1 MAPESATASI
11 PSPPLPPRGGVQ
23 AVLVGNP
30 NTGKTTLFNQ
40 LCGARA
46 KTSNFPGTTTALRMG
61 TLRLPEGHVEL
72 LDMPGI
78 YDLTLDTP
86 EAGIV
91 RNAMNEIRRRQ
102 DTVVVI
108 VDSANL
114 ARNLVLV
121 GQLLAAHTRLIVCLN
136 MTDVAARRGLTV
148 DADALGARLGVTVVR
163 MVASRGDG
171 VDALRRAIGRT
182 VVAEARAASS
192 PVDVPAPGAPH
203 RALTDWAR
211 RVAAE
216 VTVVPPGHDGA
227 RRGITERLDRVLTH
241 PVSGLLVFILVMG
254 GLFWTLFA
262 LAAVPMDLIDT
273 TFASLTALVHQYL
286 PAGAVRDLLTDGVIG
301 GIAGTAVF
309 LPQIC
314 FLFFLISLLED
325 TGYLA
330 RAAFVMDRFLNRFG
344 LPGHAFVPLLT
355 SHACALPGIM
365 STRLIPDRRDRLLT
379 ILVAPFMSCS
389 ARLPVF
395 VLLTSLL
402 FAGRPALAGFA
413 FAGCF
418 MLGAGVAFLSALLFS
433 NSVLKGRARP
443 MILELPAY
451 QVPSL
456 RNALLTARDQGL
468 SFLKTAGTVIMA
480 ICVVMWWLSAYPKIA
495 PPAEALALR
504 VQAAAPGIAPQQSQ
518 ALVAQAHDIE
528 AKAQQSGSIAG
539 RVGRA
544 IQPVFAPLG
553 YDWQLTAALLTS
565 FVAREVFVSTMAVL
579 AGVGDDDSRVIQ
591 GVRTM
596 KRDDGRPVFTP
607 ATAASALVFFVLA
620 MQCLPTLAVTRRE
633 SGGVKWA
640 ALQLGYMSTVAY
652 VAAFIVFQALTAMGM
667 S

>member
-1 MAPESATASI
+1 
-11 PSPPLPPRGGVQ
+11 
-23 AVLVGNP
+23 
-30 NTGKTTLFNQ
+30 
-40 LCGARA
+40 
-46 KTSNFPGTTTALRMG
+46 
-61 TLRLPEGHVEL
+61 
-72 LDMPGI
+72 
-78 YDLTLDTP
+78 
-86 EAGIV
+86 
-91 RNAMNEIRRRQ
+91 
-102 DTVVVI
+102 
-108 VDSANL
+108 
-114 ARNLVLV
+114 
-121 GQLLAAHTRLIVCLN
+121 
-136 MTDVAARRGLTV
+136 MTDWARRIAAEVTVIPPGHDAARRGL
-148 DADALGARLGVTVVR
+148 
-163 MVASRGDG
+163 
-171 VDALRRAIGRT
+171 
-182 VVAEARAASS
+182 
-192 PVDVPAPGAPH
+192 
-203 RALTDWAR
+203 
-211 RVAAE
+211 
-216 VTVVPPGHDGA
+216 
-227 RRGITERLDRVLTH
+227 TERLDRVLTH
-241 PVSGLLVFILVMG
+241 PVSGLVVFVLVMG

-273 TFASLTALVHQYL
+273 TFASLTALARQYL

-451 QVPSL
+451 QMPSL

-480 ICVVMWWLSAYPKIA
+480 ICVVMWWLSAYPRVA
-495 PPAEALALR
+495 PPDEA
-504 VQAAAPGIAPQQSQ
+504 
-518 ALVAQAHDIE
+518 
-528 AKAQQSGSIAG
+528 AG
-539 RVGRA
+539 ASRA
-544 IQPVFAPLG
+544 G
-553 YDWQLTAALLTS
+553 
-565 FVAREVFVSTMAVL
+565 
-579 AGVGDDDSRVIQ
+579 GC
-591 GVRTM
+591 
-596 KRDDGRPVFTP
+596 
-607 ATAASALVFFVLA
+607 TAASLRNNRRHSSRRRTTSRPRRSRAAASRAASAAPFSRCSLRSATTGSSPRGSSRASSRARCSFPRWRCSQVLG
-620 MQCLPTLAVTRRE
+620 MTRP
-633 SGGVKWA
+633 A
-640 ALQLGYMSTVAY
+640 
-652 VAAFIVFQALTAMGM
+652 
-667 S
+667 